1 MLRFIKHN
9 LTGMLGV
16 EIYPLISLIMFTLF
30 FAVMLWY
37 VIKMSKNRVAEMSTM
52 PLDLEESTNTNQTH
66 HEN

>member
-37 VIKMSKNRVAEMSTM
+37 VIKMSKNRVIEMSAM
-52 PLDLEESTNTNQTH
+52 PLDLEENMNTNHTH

>member
-9 LTGMLGV
+9 LTGMLHV

-37 VIKMSKNRVAEMSTM
+37 VIKMSKNRVTEMSAM
-52 PLDLEESTNTNQTH
+52 PLDIEENTNTNQAH

>member
-9 LTGMLGV
+9 LTGMLNV
-16 EIYPLISLIMFTLF
+16 EIYPLISLVMFTLF

-37 VIKMSKNRVAEMSTM
+37 VIKMSKNRVTEMSAM
-52 PLDLEESTNTNQTH
+52 PLDLEENTNTNQTH

>member
-9 LTGMLGV
+9 LTGMLNV

-37 VIKMSKNRVAEMSTM
+37 VIKLSKNRVTEMSAM
-52 PLDLEESTNTNQTH
+52 PLDLEENTNTNQTH

>member
-37 VIKMSKNRVAEMSTM
+37 VVKMSKNRVTEMSAM
-52 PLDLEESTNTNQTH
+52 PLDLDENTNTNQIH

>member
-9 LTGMLGV
+9 LTSMINV
-16 EIYPLISLIMFTLF
+16 EIYPLISLIIFTLF

-37 VIKMSKNRVAEMSTM
+37 VIKMSKNRVTEMSAM
-52 PLDLEESTNTNQTH
+52 PLDLEESTNINPTY

>member
-1 MLRFIKHN
+1 MLRFFKHN
-9 LTGMLGV
+9 LTGMLNV

-37 VIKMSKNRVAEMSTM
+37 VIKLSKNRVTEMSAM
-52 PLDLEESTNTNQTH
+52 PLDLEENTNTNQTH

>member
-9 LTGMLGV
+9 LTGMLHV

-37 VIKMSKNRVAEMSTM
+37 VIKMSNNRVTEMSAM
-52 PLDLEESTNTNQTH
+52 PLDLEENTNTNQAH

>member
-1 MLRFIKHN
+1 
-9 LTGMLGV
+9 MLGV

-37 VIKMSKNRVAEMSTM
+37 VAKMSKNRVAEMSDM
-52 PLDLEESTNTNQTH
+52 PLDLEENTNTNQTH

>member
-1 MLRFIKHN
+1 
-9 LTGMLGV
+9 MLGV

-37 VIKMSKNRVAEMSTM
+37 VIKMSKNRLTEMSAM

>member
-30 FAVMLWY
+30 FAVTLWY
-37 VIKMSKNRVAEMSTM
+37 VAKMSKNRVAEMSDM

>member
-9 LTGMLGV
+9 LTGMLHV

-37 VIKMSKNRVAEMSTM
+37 VIKMSKNRVTEMSAM
-52 PLDLEESTNTNQTH
+52 PLDLEENTNTNQAH

>member
-9 LTGMLGV
+9 LTGMLNV

-37 VIKMSKNRVAEMSTM
+37 VIKMSKKRVDEMGSM
-52 PLDLEESTNTNQTH
+52 PLDLEVNTNTNQTH

>member
-1 MLRFIKHN
+1 
-9 LTGMLGV
+9 MLGV

-37 VIKMSKNRVAEMSTM
+37 VIKMSNNRVTEMSAM
-52 PLDLEESTNTNQTH
+52 PLDLEENTNTNQTH

>member
-9 LTGMLGV
+9 LTGMLHV

-37 VIKMSKNRVAEMSTM
+37 VIKMSKNRVTEMSAM
-52 PLDLEESTNTNQTH
+52 PLDLEENTNTNQAN

>member
-9 LTGMLGV
+9 LTGMLHV

-30 FAVMLWY
+30 FTVMLWY
-37 VIKMSKNRVAEMSTM
+37 VIKMSKNRVTEMSAM
-52 PLDLEESTNTNQTH
+52 PLDIEENTNTNQAH

>member
-9 LTGMLGV
+9 LTGMLNV

-37 VIKMSKNRVAEMSTM
+37 VIKMSKNRVTEMSAM
-52 PLDLEESTNTNQTH
+52 PLDLEENTNTNQTY

>member
-16 EIYPLISLIMFTLF
+16 EIYPLISQIMFTLF

-37 VIKMSKNRVAEMSTM
+37 VIKMSKNRVTEMSAM